1 MNEIKY
7 AKVFID
13 CKTEQEFKEVW
24 NSSVFNWKYF
34 SDYLCQY
41 YHKYFNIWW
50 DSEKFNWDYADYLQ
64 KYCQKYKHIWKKD
77 YIKWKLKNI

>member
-1 MNEIKY
+1 MNTWTKEDFWNNYDSINL
-7 AKVFID
+7 AK
-13 CKTEQEFKEVW
+13 CYS
-24 NSSVFNWKYF
+24 N
-34 SDYLCQY
+34 
-41 YHKYFNIWW
+41 YFNIWW